1 MKQNVG
7 LILYHRTTAEN
18 ARAIMES
25 GFKNSSGYFLS
36 NRTWS
41 GVWLSARPLDTRDDG
56 EDDNLLMI
64 RLDIPEQQ
72 LARWEWMAEGQS
84 YREWLIPA
92 GLING
97 FMTVT
102 LVDQLDLLSV
112 AA

>member
-1 MKQNVG
+1 MKQNAG
-7 LILYHRTTAEN
+7 LICYHRTTAEN
-18 ARAIMES
+18 AQAIVER
-25 GFKNSSGYFLS
+25 GFKNSAGYFLS

-41 GVWLSARPLDTRDDG
+41 GVWLSARPLDIRADG
-56 EDDNLLMI
+56 EGDHLLMI
-64 RLDIPEQQ
+64 RLDIPEPQ
-72 LARWEWMAEGQS
+72 LARWEWTAEWQS

-92 GLING
+92 ELING